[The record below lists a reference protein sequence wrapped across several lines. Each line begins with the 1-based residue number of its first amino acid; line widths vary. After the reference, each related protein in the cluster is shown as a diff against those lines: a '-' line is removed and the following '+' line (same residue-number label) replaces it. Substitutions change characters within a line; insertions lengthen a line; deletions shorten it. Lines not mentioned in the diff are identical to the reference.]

1 MSAHTRSV
9 LMRSA
14 WVVGTSLALFS
25 VATPAWA
32 KTKSHLATYAPSDTT
47 ITSFDATVTLP
58 SFTCKSSKDA
68 VTNQIA
74 FLNNDSGQFSGSNV
88 NLVCTKEK
96 VGKHHILAPQ
106 YSVFLDVDGA
116 ITFPSVIMNAGDT
129 VVLSTS

>member
-1 MSAHTRSV
+1 
-9 LMRSA
+9 MRSA

-74 FLNNDSGQFSGSNV
+74 FLNNDSGHFSGSNV